1 MFNPTM
7 FGATP
12 QQMQK
17 MREMGTRLRVEIRKC
32 PREGRL
38 EVRYVPI
45 NPQDQ
50 EAIQFT
56 AQIIDGW
63 ATQFAYIHDSVFGM
77 KGEITH
83 VE

>member
-17 MREMGTRLRVEIRKC
+17 MREMGARLRIEIRKC

-38 EVRYVPI
+38 ELKYHPI

-50 EAIQFT
+50 ESVQFM
-56 AQIIDGW
+56 AEIINSW
-63 ATQFAYIHDSVFGM
+63 TTQFASIHDSIFGM

-83 VE
+83 VD